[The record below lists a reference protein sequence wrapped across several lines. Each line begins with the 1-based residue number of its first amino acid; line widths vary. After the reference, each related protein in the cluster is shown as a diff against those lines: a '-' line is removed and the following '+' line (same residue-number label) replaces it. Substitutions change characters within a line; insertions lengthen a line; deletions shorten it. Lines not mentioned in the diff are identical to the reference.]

1 MRGVAEGANTALVN
15 AQWVAKI
22 TPYIAMLFTSK
33 SGATTYD
40 FSTDSVA
47 FPGRVLGVDHREETF
62 NDYAV
67 IILEDHDRIIPDL
80 LGYWTEIGYG
90 LTTGGVNEHAH
101 TARMWVKQQQVAW
114 IRGQYTT
121 ILQLEG
127 MWAYLGERIALGGD
141 PPYHRQSYTTKTP
154 WFILN
159 DILTGLGFTATLS
172 EDDGII
178 NTVEINF
185 GINNAPYENALHV
198 TRALLDMTYCY
209 MVAKPTLTFETA
221 YPAETAAV
229 DVTYYKDTTPQY
241 TTFEET
247 KGVGIPNKSII
258 YANWDSEAGT
268 ASMITGT
275 AHYAAGTTNY
285 YETYIVGHGYS
296 VASSAEANTRAA
308 IQLYKARSENHS
320 GRVMVRHDIQIELY
334 DKVTIATSE

>member
-15 AQWVAKI
+15 AQWTSKR

-40 FSTDSVA
+40 FSTDSIA
-47 FPGRVLGVDHREETF
+47 FPGRVLGIDHREETF
-62 NDYAV
+62 NDYAI
-67 IILEDHDRIIPDL
+67 IILEDHDRTIPDL

-101 TARMWVKQQQVAW
+101 TARLWVKQQQVAW

-127 MWAYLGERIALGGD
+127 MWSRLGEVMLLGGD
-141 PPYHRQSYTTKTP
+141 APSHKVSYTTKTP

-159 DILTGLGFTATLS
+159 DVLTGLGFTATLV

-178 NTVEINF
+178 NTTEINF
-185 GINNAPYENALHV
+185 GINSSPYENALHV
-198 TRALLDMTYCY
+198 TRALLDTTYCY
-209 MVAKPTLTFETA
+209 LVAKPALTFESA
-221 YPAETAAV
+221 YPADTAAV
-229 DVTYYKDTTPQY
+229 DVTYYRDTSPQY

-258 YANWDSEAGT
+258 YANWDYDVGIGSL
-268 ASMITGT
+268 ITGT

-296 VASSAEANTRAA
+296 VATQAEANTRAA
-308 IQLYKARSENHS
+308 IQLYKARYENHS
-320 GRVMVRHDIQIELY
+320 GRIMVRHDSRVELY
-334 DKVTIATSE
+334 DKVQVTQ